1 MSLLV
6 QEQGSV
12 LSSDLSHFLRL
23 PANKTSHHA
32 ESCHCCNRRSCGC
45 GSCSRSPDFHG
56 LHGIRNSSS
65 IHSSQDDVSIC
76 NRQWRRSCSRKPGG
90 HTSVS
95 GGPWTFYINE
105 RDPG

>member
-1 MSLLV
+1 MLLRIERL
-6 QEQGSV
+6 QKQSRNSCGGRSPEPAPP
-12 LSSDLSHFLRL
+12 SSSPH
-23 PANKTSHHA
+23 
-32 ESCHCCNRRSCGC
+32 SCGC